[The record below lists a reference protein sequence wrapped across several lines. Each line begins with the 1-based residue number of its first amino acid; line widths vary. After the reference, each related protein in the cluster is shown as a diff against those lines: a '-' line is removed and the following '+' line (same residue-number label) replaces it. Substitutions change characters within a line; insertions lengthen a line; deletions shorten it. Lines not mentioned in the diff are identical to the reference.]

1 MSIIGARHPKYRAGP
16 RMSEKKR
23 RLIRIKNF
31 AAEASY
37 FRLKGQIQTAM
48 EFERGIEGV
57 YAEARAAGD
66 DEAPYEAAVM
76 KGFDKAARRYRKEN
90 AAILKAARKKT
101 RAALAPLKG
110 D

>member
-1 MSIIGARHPKYRAGP
+1 MTERQ
-16 RMSEKKR
+16 R

-66 DEAPYEAAVM
+66 DEGPYEAAVM
-76 KGFDKAARRYRKEN
+76 KGFDKAARKYRKESL
-90 AAILKAARKKT
+90 AAM
-101 RAALAPLKG
+101 RAAKRKVQPVIAKLKG